1 MRTYDPPS
9 WDNQDEL
16 LRYNFSTGVYELTN
30 RVLGTESA
38 MPSSVRK
45 IYDQLFSKITID
57 VRMHKR
63 IQHYVSTIFSRDTNV
78 EWFGSA
84 LLGVHT
90 IRFYDTDRDRFFD
103 EVIQVDEDYLTEL
116 LNDKKLSDMVMEW
129 NVTGDVFNLTVVY
142 LVHRYLPLIDKDKLA
157 YDAIVSLVELLQ
169 FKFYTSIYS
178 HFFKRPVDLPAAE
191 ATYAALSMKFDIKQV
206 GSWGKHI
213 RARAEY
219 FVSKES
225 PHYDNIKRFQDTPKI
240 IYFISD
246 LNTRTKQ
253 TVKDYYAIL
262 DVVRRD
268 NSRMLVQS
276 AMVDVNG
283 ETILRDRVS
292 AFNTAK
298 QNLLEA
304 SMSLSSMYKE
314 ELARVVLEIVP
325 KASPNALKTII
336 VYITSLPY
344 GKERGEI
351 EQIMVDTL
359 THAFDYV
366 TTNRVNFTDVAFLLN
381 KLRALYMASKT
392 TDPYILTLRTRIEK
406 LAKKHTHLRRDA
418 DLAALRNALLLYFMI
433 RALASVNN

>member
-1 MRTYDPPS
+1 
-9 WDNQDEL
+9 
-16 LRYNFSTGVYELTN
+16 
-30 RVLGTESA
+30 
-38 MPSSVRK
+38 
-45 IYDQLFSKITID
+45 
-57 VRMHKR
+57 
-63 IQHYVSTIFSRDTNV
+63 
-78 EWFGSA
+78 
-84 LLGVHT
+84 
-90 IRFYDTDRDRFFD
+90 
-103 EVIQVDEDYLTEL
+103 
-116 LNDKKLSDMVMEW
+116 MVMEW

-142 LVHRYLPLIDKDKLA
+142 LVHRYLSLIDKDKLA

-344 GKERGEI
+344 GKERGEV

>member
-1 MRTYDPPS
+1 MAP
-9 WDNQDEL
+9 DNAN
-16 LRYNFSTGVYELTN
+16 LRYDYERGVYYP
-30 RVLGTESA
+30 VLQFAATESA
-38 MPSSVRK
+38 MPNSVRK
-45 IYDQLFSKITID
+45 IYDQLFSKVVID
-57 VRMHKR
+57 IRLHKR
-63 IQHYVSTIFSRDTNV
+63 IIHFVSSIFNRDTNV

-90 IRFYDTDRDRFFD
+90 IRFYDTDRDEFFD
-103 EVIQVDEDYLTEL
+103 NVIQVDEDYLNEL

-129 NVTGDVFNLTVVY
+129 NVTGDVLNLTIVY
-142 LVHRYLPLIDKDKLA
+142 LVHRYLALIDKDKLA
-157 YDAIVSLVELLQ
+157 YDAIVKLVELLQ
-169 FKFYTSIYS
+169 FKFYSSIYS

-191 ATYAALSMKFDIKQV
+191 ATYAQLSMKFDIKQV
-206 GSWGKHI
+206 GSWGAHL
-213 RARAEY
+213 RNRAEY

-225 PHYDNIKRFQDTPKI
+225 PHYDNIKRFADTPKI

-253 TVKDYYAIL
+253 TVKDYYGVL

-276 AMVDVNG
+276 AMVDING

-325 KASPNALKTII
+325 KASPNALKAII

-344 GKERGEI
+344 GKERGEV
-351 EQIMVDTL
+351 EAIMVDTL
-359 THAFDYV
+359 THAFEYV
-366 TTNRVNFTDVAFLLN
+366 TTNRVNFSDVAFLLN

-392 TDPYILTLRTRIEK
+392 SDPYILTLRSRIEK